1 MAHWEWSGLVYQRTS
16 FDVCCICHIFY
27 APASQPV
34 GICQANVET
43 TAVFQIRPAGKSY
56 VMYLVQKAMETAASD
71 SLILSNGL
79 PRLLGIPM
87 HKVVT
92 SSLSVGDQD

>member
-1 MAHWEWSGLVYQRTS
+1 MH
-16 FDVCCICHIFY
+16 
-27 APASQPV
+27 
-34 GICQANVET
+34 
-43 TAVFQIRPAGKSY
+43 
-56 VMYLVQKAMETAASD
+56 LVQKAMETAASD

-79 PRLLGIPM
+79 PHLLGIPM